1 MLNIYHMDKSWDN
14 MRKIYLVEDEDNI
27 RDLVVYA
34 LDNSGFK
41 AEGFPDGD
49 LFMEAIKKETPDLIL
64 LDIMLEGMDGYE
76 ILKWFRSNEEY
87 KDIPVI
93 MVTAKDEEIDK
104 VRGLDMAADDY
115 VNKPFGVMEL
125 ISRIKAVLR
134 RYGKSQSEEG
144 DGKIIFRDI
153 EMDLSKRTVK
163 VAGEKIKLTFKE
175 FELLHYLIENKNIVL
190 SRQKLTEEI
199 WGFDYEGETRTI
211 DVHIRT
217 LRQKLDREGYI
228 VTVRNVGYKIVDGE

>member
-1 MLNIYHMDKSWDN
+1 MDKSWDN
-14 MRKIYLVEDEDNI
+14 MKTIYLVEDEDNI

-76 ILKWFRSNEEY
+76 ILKWLRSNEEY

-104 VRGLDMAADDY
+104 VRGLDMGADDY

-134 RYGKSQSEEG
+134 RSWLQACW
-144 DGKIIFRDI
+144 RR
-153 EMDLSKRTVK
+153 L
-163 VAGEKIKLTFKE
+163 
-175 FELLHYLIENKNIVL
+175 L
-190 SRQKLTEEI
+190 SR
-199 WGFDYEGETRTI
+199 G
-211 DVHIRT
+211 V
-217 LRQKLDREGYI
+217 
-228 VTVRNVGYKIVDGE
+228 